1 MTPAQ
6 CIAARRLLGWSA
18 RELGRR
24 AGITGSTVNRFED
37 GNPVHNATTS
47 VIRQALTEAGVR
59 IEQPG
64 SPRPNAP
71 VVAVELADGS
81 RISIVRAK

>member
-6 CIAARRLLGWSA
+6 CTAARRLLGWSA

-24 AGITGSTVNRFED
+24 AGITGATVNRFED
-37 GNPVHNATTS
+37 GSSVHNATVA
-47 VIRQALTEAGVR
+47 VIRQALHEAGVK

-64 SPRPNAP
+64 APSPNSP

-81 RISIVRAK
+81 RISLVDL